1 MIEEHLNLIR
11 SKEAQSRDRI
21 AAAEAEA
28 AALVERERENA
39 AKLLDEE
46 KLKAAELERSLLA
59 AARRNADQRISA
71 LRAENA
77 KKLAGLAVLAKKN
90 YEKAIDSI
98 LKEFREGV

>member
-11 SKEAQSRDRI
+11 SKEADSRERI

-28 AALVERERENA
+28 SALVERERDNA
-39 AKLLDEE
+39 AKALDEE
-46 KLKAAELERSLLA
+46 RLKAAELERSLLA
-59 AARRNADQRISA
+59 AARRNADERIRV

-77 KKLAGLAVLAKKN
+77 KKLAGLAVVAKKN
-90 YEKAIDSI
+90 YAKAIDTI

>member
-11 SKEAQSRDRI
+11 SKETESRDRI

-28 AALVERERENA
+28 SALVERERDNA
-39 AKLLDEE
+39 VKLLDEE
-46 KLKAAELERSLLA
+46 RLKAAELERSLLA

>member
-11 SKEAQSRDRI
+11 SKESQSRDRV

-28 AALVERERENA
+28 SALVERERDNA

-46 KLKAAELERSLLA
+46 RLKAAELERSLLA
-59 AARRNADQRISA
+59 AARRNADEKISA

-77 KKLAGLAVLAKKN
+77 KKLAGIAVLARKS

-98 LKEFREGV
+98 LKEFREGI